1 MKNKI
6 IDLLEL
12 LLDSFK
18 DEFELSS
25 NDLVNFLNKDNK
37 VNYMEALEREAEDLE
52 NVKPESK
59 NSFRYLLESEKM
71 FFTKEAQG
79 ELIQLQSM
87 GLISGKE
94 IEQLIE
100 TAIFRD
106 FRLIDRE
113 TLRQLLPTI
122 IIEINGNLS
131 NSIMLGNN
139 SVN

>member
-122 IIEINGNLS
+122 IIEINGNIS